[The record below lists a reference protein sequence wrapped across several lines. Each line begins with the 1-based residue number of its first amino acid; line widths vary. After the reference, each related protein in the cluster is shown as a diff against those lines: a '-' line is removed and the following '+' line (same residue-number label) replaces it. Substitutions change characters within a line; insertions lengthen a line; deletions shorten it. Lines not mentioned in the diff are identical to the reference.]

1 MKLRWYGCL
10 AAAALSLTGIAPALA
25 DSNSDRLDR
34 VERELNQLQRQ
45 VYRSEVGTALPTTPG
60 APEPGGST
68 GALDIQI
75 RMDQIEAQMRTLT
88 GKLEEIEYNIGQ
100 LQGRLDKKQ
109 SDDELRFQ
117 QLENASV
124 SQPTPPANQVKP
136 ARAAI
141 APPAGPPA
149 TDMSRGP
156 GDFDSAPAAPA
167 QTAAAAVPAAGVLPN
182 GSVQDQYNYAF
193 GVLRRGEDYAAAE
206 AAFKAFIQKHPTD
219 PLAANAQY
227 WLGETYFVR
236 KDYPSAASAF
246 AEGFRKYP
254 QGAKAPDT
262 LLKLGMSLGNEGKKD
277 DACLAFA
284 QLERNFPTVGAS
296 TKDRMA
302 SEKKRY
308 GC

>member
-1 MKLRWYGCL
+1 MLIG
-10 AAAALSLTGIAPALA
+10 AAPAFA
-25 DSNSDRLDR
+25 DSTSDRLDR

-60 APEPGGST
+60 APEPAGGT

-100 LQGRLDKKQ
+100 LQSKLEKKQ

-117 QLENASV
+117 QLESAQE
-124 SQPTPPANQVKP
+124 SQPAAAANQAKP
-136 ARAAI
+136 ARAAP
-141 APPAGPPA
+141 APVVSAHPAG
-149 TDMSRGP
+149 DMSRPPSTGGALVAP
-156 GDFDSAPAAPA
+156 DDATAPAAA
-167 QTAAAAVPAAGVLPN
+167 QTAAAPASAAGVLPN

-206 AAFKAFIQKHPTD
+206 AAFKAFLQKHPTD

-236 KDYPSAASAF
+236 KDYGSAASAF